1 MATPRGT
8 KENLSRTKIP
18 SNILALLYFSSSLD
32 YTVALCMFK
41 NQPDD
46 VGECRSQ
53 FNNSRVKETGAL
65 RPHGCN
71 LGTWLKL
78 SKLGWRESRV
88 EKLFQ
93 PSIVLWLGRNK
104 EQQLFLIPLSP
115 AQYPRV
121 RVESIDFVFQTNR
134 HQIDSEKNGK
144 ATV

>member
-71 LGTWLKL
+71 LGT
-78 SKLGWRESRV
+78 
-88 EKLFQ
+88 
-93 PSIVLWLGRNK
+93 
-104 EQQLFLIPLSP
+104 
-115 AQYPRV
+115 
-121 RVESIDFVFQTNR
+121 
-134 HQIDSEKNGK
+134 
-144 ATV
+144 